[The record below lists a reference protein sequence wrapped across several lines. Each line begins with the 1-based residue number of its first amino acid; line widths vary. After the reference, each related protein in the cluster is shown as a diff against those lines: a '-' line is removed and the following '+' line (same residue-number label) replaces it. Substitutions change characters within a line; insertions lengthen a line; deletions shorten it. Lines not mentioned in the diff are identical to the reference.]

1 MQLNNIEQVSDIAK
15 RVNFSIF
22 ELPKDIAFSELFKN
36 SIHIAKSQDKSA
48 ISIEDIRTITE
59 ICSNKQTEQLF
70 IVIEE
75 PEYMTNS
82 AANAFLKS
90 LEEPREKV
98 HFVFLTRNSSKL
110 LPTIKSRAN
119 NYYIAYDKKTTDPPV
134 ADEKI
139 LSLAKEYIGAKPN
152 ELPTVVEKIL
162 KLNKDNP
169 RETALS
175 VITCGIELLYKT
187 YLLRG
192 NQSFIQKLEK
202 LIAAQDAI
210 TQNGHVK
217 LQLIA
222 NML

>member
-15 RVNFSIF
+15 KVNFSIF
-22 ELPKDIAFSELFKN
+22 ELPKEINFSDLFKN
-36 SIHIAKSQDKSA
+36 SIHITKSQDKSA
-48 ISIEDIRTITE
+48 ISIEDIRSITE
-59 ICSNKQTEQLF
+59 ICSNKQTKQLF

-119 NYYIAYDKKTTDPPV
+119 NYYIADKKKVADPPT
-134 ADEKI
+134 AEEKI
-139 LSLAKEYIGAKPN
+139 LSLAKEYISARPN
-152 ELPTVVEKIL
+152 DLPAVVDKIL
-162 KLNKDNP
+162 KANKDNP
-169 RETALS
+169 RETALK
-175 VITCGIELLYKT
+175 VITCGVELLYKT

-192 NQSFIQKLEK
+192 NQGFIQKLEK
-202 LIAAQDAI
+202 LLAAQDAI
-210 TQNGHVK
+210 AQNGHVK